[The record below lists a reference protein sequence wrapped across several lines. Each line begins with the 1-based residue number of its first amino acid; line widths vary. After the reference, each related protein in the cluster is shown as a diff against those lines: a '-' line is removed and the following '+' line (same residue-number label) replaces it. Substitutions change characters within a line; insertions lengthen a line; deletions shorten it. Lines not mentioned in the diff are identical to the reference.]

1 MKSCK
6 LKSSALSNS
15 SNGELIHLNSEEK
28 KEAPFLTQ
36 ERSMNRDSGNLEK
49 LIQIQ

>member
-15 SNGELIHLNSEEK
+15 SKGELMYNNSEEK
-28 KEAPFLTQ
+28 KESSFLTQ

-49 LIQIQ
+49 LI